1 MKEFTL
7 RQAVEATGGVYHGK
21 PAALDEIVSGVVID
35 NRNVTPGAIFVPIK
49 GDRFDGHDF
58 IPAAYEAGALCC
70 VTEKPIDTKKPFIQ
84 VEDPLCALQGLA
96 EFYRSLFKKLKIVG
110 ITGSVGKT
118 TTKEM
123 ITCVLSRRFN
133 VLKTEGN
140 LNNQT
145 GVPLTVFRLDDSYDI
160 AVIEMGTNHFG
171 EIKRLAKIVKPDV
184 ALLTNIGTAHIEH
197 LGSKEGILEAK
208 SEMFEYLAAGG
219 KVLLNGDDPLLR
231 RLKNARDDA
240 ATFGLNADCNFHAE
254 NIHNKGLRGLDFTIC
269 YKDTAFYAHIP
280 SPGEHMVQNALAAAA
295 VGRAFGMEYSE
306 IAEGLAAYR
315 PVGGRMAI
323 SNVNDITVL
332 NDTYNANPQSMETA
346 LEVLSS
352 AKGRKVAIL
361 GDMYELGEGSQRFH
375 YNLGKLAVEKGVELT
390 ICVGGLAEEIYRGVV
405 AAGGSGLWFETQD
418 ELLEGLH
425 GLIQPGDTVLVKASR
440 GMRLELTVEEL
451 LK

>member
-7 RQAVEATGGVYHGK
+7 RQAVAATGGVYHGSE
-21 PAALDEIVSGVVID
+21 AALDQLVSNVVID

-49 GDRFDGHDF
+49 GERFDGHAF
-58 IPAAYEAGALCC
+58 IPAACEAGAICC
-70 VTEKPIDTKKPFIQ
+70 VTEKSLKIDTPYIQ
-84 VEDPLCALQGLA
+84 VEDSLAALQSIA
-96 EFYRSLFKKLKIVG
+96 EFYRGLFKKLKVVG

-123 ITCVLSRRFN
+123 IACVLSQRFN

-208 SEMFEYLAAGG
+208 SEMFEYLATGG

-231 RLKNARDDA
+231 RLKSLYEDA
-240 ATFGLNADCNFHAE
+240 ATFGLNKDCNFYADA
-254 NIHNKGLRGLDFTIC
+254 IHKRGLKGLDMSIC
-269 YKDTAFYAHIP
+269 YKNSCFYAHIP
-280 SPGEHMVQNALAAAA
+280 SPGEHMAQNALAAAA
-295 VGRAFGMEYSE
+295 VGHAFGMPVTDV
-306 IAEGLAAYR
+306 AAGLAAYR

-323 SNVNDITVL
+323 TNVNGITVL

-346 LEVLSS
+346 LDVLKT
-352 AKGRKVAIL
+352 AKGRKIAIL

-375 YNLGKLAVEKGVELT
+375 QEVGRLAAEKGMDRIV
-390 ICVGGLAEEIYRGVV
+390 CVGGLAEDIYRG
-405 AAGGSGLWFETQD
+405 AKDAGGNAIWFETQD
-418 ELLEGLH
+418 ELIDALPEM
-425 GLIQPGDTVLVKASR
+425 IEEGDTLLVKASR
-440 GMRLELTVEEL
+440 GMRLELTVVSL